1 MPGVEQEFVIFCY
14 KTKKAF
20 LYRAKYVACHE
31 AADEDGKWTIH
42 QILVKNKAKDVVAKV
57 ISTMATNPVN
67 AVLRRQS
74 LFSFL
79 LFFIS
84 VLTVVSFG
92 LHVLH
97 IGNRLRTLCRRRR

>member
-42 QILVKNKAKDVVAKV
+42 QIPKLKV
-57 ISTMATNPVN
+57 SYLKGICFSN
-67 AVLRRQS
+67 AS
-74 LFSFL
+74 
-79 LFFIS
+79 
-84 VLTVVSFG
+84 
-92 LHVLH
+92 
-97 IGNRLRTLCRRRR
+97 

>member
-57 ISTMATNPVN
+57 ISTMVTNPV
-67 AVLRRQS
+67 LRRKS
-74 LFSFL
+74 LFNFL

-84 VLTVVSFG
+84 VLTAVSFG